1 MLDLVWESTDTKQA
15 AERLR
20 KLLDIQDGT
29 DPRIVLDM
37 QVGRLTHEALAQLA
51 SKVNNLRNILRS
63 P

>member
-37 QVGRLTHEALAQLA
+37 QVGRLTHEARAQLA
-51 SKVNNLRNILRS
+51 SNVNNLRNILRS